1 MIHAH
6 RCGYIF
12 FFLITNKQLKCGVLL
27 SMCLWNRNKLA
38 FIAHQTESIYYNKI
52 TAWNN
57 KCQYEHTPI
66 NEKGISRLFFT
77 AKVLANRLT
86 IFWLEIHRIMSKWEQ
101 KPKTKKKNQEYLLK
115 NTMIASFFTRS
126 IQITFSFFYCDVIHH
141 THKILRVWLLL
152 FFSHSS
158 LSRSFASFV
167 KCRLFW
173 FNRPN
178 KREKPHCFH
187 FGIMLPCSKLH
198 SNQTASQ
205 PTSQPAN
212 QLADMKYRPQSN
224 VLISLRFLF
233 FYSGSPSVCVCVC
246 TRVCWLYF
254 KWLIEM
260 EIQHTR
266 TRTLCTCVAKSIF
279 CMESMRLKLA
289 CVKQWSQRFMA
300 WLKCKKKT

>member
-1 MIHAH
+1 
-6 RCGYIF
+6 
-12 FFLITNKQLKCGVLL
+12 
-27 SMCLWNRNKLA
+27 MCLWNRNKLA

-86 IFWLEIHRIMSKWEQ
+86 IFWLETHRIMSKWEQ

-233 FYSGSPSVCVCVC
+233 FYSGSPSVCVCVYARLL
-246 TRVCWLYF
+246 TVFQMINRNGNSTHTHPHTVYVCRKEYILYG
-254 KWLIEM
+254 EYAV
-260 EIQHTR
+260 EIG
-266 TRTLCTCVAKSIF
+266 LCQT
-279 CMESMRLKLA
+279 MESKIYGM
-289 CVKQWSQRFMA
+289 VKM
-300 WLKCKKKT
+300 